1 MSEDKDSEQNFSR
14 LKLLGKDFECTVCNS
29 QLFISKRI
37 QVVFD
42 EANEFNFGR
51 KKEFANTLVCKD
63 CGYVHW
69 FLPALVHEKVKMA
82 RETE

>member
-1 MSEDKDSEQNFSR
+1 MSEQKDSDYSR
-14 LKLLGKDFECTVCNS
+14 LKLLGKDFECTVCQS
-29 QLFISKRI
+29 QLFIPKRI

-42 EANEFNFGR
+42 EANDFNFGR

-69 FLPALVHEKVKMA
+69 FLPALAHEIIIKNKSN
-82 RETE
+82 EKK